1 MTSLGTRHVCT
12 DIQAGKTSAS
22 TDLTFTWRRM
32 FMKSLLSLFVGYFFF
47 FFSSAETNPKSLGL
61 LSSISAM
68 GQGAQALGCF
78 GKCMDSCSSNTNVG
92 GEMPA
97 PHPRCSAVWVLK
109 TPQKPQVSASCE
121 SVLPSVLPEWPYIY
135 TNGFEYAFLPPR
147 PSKISILYTIFC
159 TLLFSVRSSR
169 TF

>member
-1 MTSLGTRHVCT
+1 MHRHTGRENICFHRFNFHIEENVHEVIAFLIC
-12 DIQAGKTSAS
+12 
-22 TDLTFTWRRM
+22 R
-32 FMKSLLSLFVGYFFF
+32 LLFF

-92 GEMPA
+92 REMPA
-97 PHPRCSAVWVLK
+97 PHPHCSAVWVLK

-135 TNGFEYAFLPPR
+135 TNRFEYAFLPPH